1 MSLVL
6 NLLLLEMLSFTS
18 GPQAGAKENSS
29 WKFIKF
35 VKKRSVLKIA
45 KLWLRWSSMMGTNTL
60 SSSLG
65 FKIMQCSLW
74 FHPEIPKSLK
84 SWMNMHVS
92 CSILVWWC
100 VTALTILNMY
110 KAFRMY
116 VHDSSPYGFTWN
128 RREIS
133 CQVLDHLT
141 IDFLYLNTYHGS
153 LPLKGSLNS
162 GVGPLLHLLTMLVAM
177 FCWFLIL
184 PKSRSISTVRQGRF
198 EMFLIFLAN
207 DFAQILIC
215 HPHVE
220 TRWFTE
226 GYLPKT
232 SQKPSNVKLVWKLS
246 QASRRK
252 SSHQPGYTFQRGWR
266 ASATCDGP
274 PHDQGWSTCNI
285 EKGLWTNG
293 LAKSVCKTS
302 EYLKWIDSSSIEWL
316 KCEAASFVEKFDM

>member
-1 MSLVL
+1 MFSKNNSEFQIRELNMSLVL

-45 KLWLRWSSMMGTNTL
+45 KLWLRWSSMMSTNTL

-84 SWMNMHVS
+84 SWINMHVS

-100 VTALTILNMY
+100 VTAFTILNMF
-110 KAFRMY
+110 KALGMY

-128 RREIS
+128 RREFS

-184 PKSRSISTVRQGRF
+184 PKSRNISTVRQGRF

-207 DFAQILIC
+207 DFVQILIC

-232 SQKPSNVKLVWKLS
+232 SQKPNKTRSLGENWAKHQGERVHTNQAIRSKGVEEHLRPVMDHHIRGGQHATFKKAFEPTALQKVSVKPLS
-246 QASRRK
+246 
-252 SSHQPGYTFQRGWR
+252 
-266 ASATCDGP
+266 
-274 PHDQGWSTCNI
+274 I
-285 EKGLWTNG
+285 
-293 LAKSVCKTS
+293 
-302 EYLKWIDSSSIEWL
+302 
-316 KCEAASFVEKFDM
+316 